1 MSDASFIRALREFI
15 REHSLVARDDR
26 IIAAVSGGIDSIV
39 LLDVLGRLRQEW
51 NLELAV
57 AHFNHQLRGKESE
70 GDEAFVHEAADRLGI
85 QFHAD
90 RADTH
95 AYAESMKLSIQEA
108 ARDLRYDF
116 FRRLRTSLGFQRI
129 AVGHNGDDNA
139 ETVLFNMLRG
149 AGVHGLTG
157 IPVTRKDMALVRPLL
172 FATREEIQRYAAERH
187 LEHREDSS
195 NKKIDY
201 SRNFLRHQII
211 PQLQERINPNLMGTL
226 RRCAELSHQLE
237 DYLHVEASH
246 FLSRVIVETAEREI
260 VLSLTTL
267 RSEPLFLQEYIL
279 HKTAKDFAHG
289 EIEFSTVREM
299 LKVAEAETGSSC
311 SVARD
316 VVFCRDRDRLV
327 LRRQA
332 NEPLFRHAVN
342 PNQAYEF
349 SGFHFTS
356 SFVEKA
362 NFTDNPNIEYI
373 DAGRLAGD
381 LVLRTWNNGDWLV
394 PLGMQQK
401 KKVSDLF
408 IEQKVPVYEKHTIP
422 ILESGGSIV
431 WICGKRLDDR
441 WKVMPTTKQI
451 LKLQYEPNNP
461 GR

>member
-1 MSDASFIRALREFI
+1 MFDPSFIRALREFI
-15 REHSLVARDDR
+15 RQHNLVERDDR

-57 AHFNHQLRGKESE
+57 AHFNHQLRGKESDD
-70 GDEAFVHEAADRLGI
+70 DEAFVHAAADRLGI
-85 QFHAD
+85 QFHSD
-90 RADTH
+90 RADAH

-116 FRRLRTSLGFQRI
+116 FRRLRTSIGFNRI
-129 AVGHNGDDNA
+129 ATGHNGDDNA

-172 FATREEIQRYAAERH
+172 FATREEIQRYAGERH
-187 LEHREDSS
+187 LEFREDSS
-195 NKKIDY
+195 NKNTDY

-211 PQLQERINPNLMGTL
+211 PQLRERINPNLMGTL

-237 DYLHVEASH
+237 DYLHVEASN
-246 FLSRVIVETAEREI
+246 FLSRVIVESTEREI
-260 VLSLTTL
+260 TFGLATM
-267 RSEPLFLQEYIL
+267 RSEPLFLQEYVL
-279 HKTAKDFAHG
+279 HKMAKDFAHG

-311 SVARD
+311 SVAKD

-332 NEPLFRHAVN
+332 NEPLYRYAVK

-356 SFVEKA
+356 SYVDSA
-362 NFTDNPNIEYI
+362 SFTDDPNIEYI
-373 DAGRLAGD
+373 DANRLAGD

-394 PLGMQQK
+394 PLGMHQK

-422 ILESGGSIV
+422 ILESDGSIV
-431 WICGKRLDDR
+431 WICGRRLDNR
-441 WKVMPTTKQI
+441 WKVTPATKQI
-451 LKLQYEPNNP
+451 LKLQYEPNNG